1 MGVLKREVNTQ
12 KWCCY
17 VLVMGDNWCSIG
29 GFTVVFWS
37 HNFKTSLSMI
47 LSEVEVCIV
56 DLARISD
63 SMRFLDRNWVVT
75 VFFLVS
81 SQYIPVIRVE
91 KNPRKTTWRIVPQLD
106 SWITPV
112 GGLTNQ
118 DHSTV
123 TQWEDQWPE
132 AAGWCSFRINH
143 RIHQVILVNPGNN
156 FMKSPFV
163 ACNNQ

>member
-1 MGVLKREVNTQ
+1 
-12 KWCCY
+12 
-17 VLVMGDNWCSIG
+17 
-29 GFTVVFWS
+29 
-37 HNFKTSLSMI
+37 MI

-106 SWITPV
+106 SWITPI

-118 DHSTV
+118 DPSTV
-123 TQWEDQWPE
+123 TQWEDQ
-132 AAGWCSFRINH
+132 
-143 RIHQVILVNPGNN
+143 
-156 FMKSPFV
+156 
-163 ACNNQ
+163 